1 MSSEDLRA
9 LMEAD
14 RWLERLAGQRAT
26 LLERVE
32 LARLEGDL
40 RERLGALRAAE
51 AGLEPLSR
59 AYDEASAES
68 ARLRERRDRL
78 ASRLE
83 ASRDARESAALA
95 GELDQV
101 REALGAAEDRELEAL
116 VEVEPAA
123 EAAAALRREAQPL
136 AARRAELV
144 ATVAALEVSLD
155 EEIAAQRLAREAA
168 ASIVAPEL
176 RARYEAALARAGG
189 AGAAPVV
196 EGRCEGCRIALSPLE
211 LDRWRHAPE
220 GAFPECP
227 SCGRLLLP

>member
-1 MSSEDLRA
+1 MSSEELRA

-32 LARLEGDL
+32 LARVEGDL

-51 AGLEPLSR
+51 ARLEPLAR

-68 ARLRERRDRL
+68 SRLRERRDRM

-101 REALGAAEDRELEAL
+101 RDALAAAEDRELEAL
-116 VEVEPAA
+116 VEVEPAT

-136 AARRAELV
+136 AARRAELI
-144 ATVAALEVSLD
+144 AEVAALESSLD
-155 EEIAAQRLAREAA
+155 EELAAQHARREAA
-168 ASIVAPEL
+168 AARVEGPL
-176 RARYEAALARAGG
+176 RARYEAALTRAGG
-189 AGAAPVV
+189 AGAAQVL
-196 EGRCEGCRIALSPLE
+196 EGRCDGCRIALSPLD
-211 LDRWRHAPE
+211 LDRWRHAAD
-220 GAFPECP
+220 GAYPECP

>member
-9 LMEAD
+9 LMDAD

-32 LARLEGDL
+32 LARVEGDL
-40 RERLGALRAAE
+40 RERLGALRTAE
-51 AGLEPLSR
+51 AALEPLAR

-68 ARLRERRDRL
+68 SRLRERRDRL

-95 GELDQV
+95 GELDQL
-101 REALGAAEDRELEAL
+101 RGALGMAEDRELEAL

-123 EAAAALRREAQPL
+123 EAAATLRREAQPL
-136 AARRAELV
+136 AARRAELI
-144 ATVAALEVSLD
+144 AAVAALEASLD
-155 EEIAAQRLAREAA
+155 EEVAAQRLAREAA
-168 ASIVAPEL
+168 ASKVEGAL

-189 AGAAPVV
+189 AGAAQVL
-196 EGRCEGCRIALSPLE
+196 EGRCDGCRLALSPLE
-211 LDRWRHAPE
+211 FDRWRHAPAGE
-220 GAFPECP
+220 YPECP

>member
-1 MSSEDLRA
+1 MPSEDLRA

-32 LARLEGDL
+32 LARVEEDL

-51 AGLEPLSR
+51 ASLEPLTR

-68 ARLRERRDRL
+68 SRLRERRDRL

-95 GELDQV
+95 SELDQV
-101 REALGAAEDRELEAL
+101 REVLGAAEDRELEAL

-136 AARRAELV
+136 AARRATLI
-144 ATVAALEVSLD
+144 ATVAALEASLD
-155 EEIAAQRLAREAA
+155 EEIAAQRVAREAA
-168 ASIVAPEL
+168 ASIVAPGL

-211 LDRWRHAPE
+211 FDRWRHAPE
-220 GAFPECP
+220 GTYPECP

>member
-9 LMEAD
+9 LSEAD

-32 LARLEGDL
+32 LARVEGDL

-51 AGLEPLSR
+51 AALEPLSR
-59 AYDEASAES
+59 AYDEASTAS
-68 ARLRERRDRL
+68 SRLRERRDRL

-83 ASRDARESAALA
+83 VSRDARESAALA

-101 REALGAAEDRELEAL
+101 RVALGAAEDRELEAL

-123 EAAAALRREAQPL
+123 ETAAALRREAQPL
-136 AARRAELV
+136 AARRAELI
-144 ATVAALEVSLD
+144 ASVAALESSLD
-155 EEIAAQRLAREAA
+155 EEVAAQRLVRDAA
-168 ASIVAPEL
+168 ASRVEGAL

-189 AGAAPVV
+189 AGAAEVL
-196 EGRCEGCRIALSPLE
+196 EGRCGDCRLALSPLD

-220 GAFPECP
+220 GEYPECP